1 MRKCSVIGCKN
12 VHHAKGLC
20 SIHYSRKV
28 RFGVTELPERKEKI
42 MGVCI
47 NPGCEREAEEG
58 KECKNCQ
65 RLKRRRENRKIK
77 LNRRKPADIC
87 TVFGCYEPKYR
98 KSMCVKHYQ
107 RHKKTG
113 DVFSEEHVIQ
123 DFTLKEKLL
132 FNVKLDRET
141 RCWEWQG
148 RKDPDG
154 YGTLSVGDFP
164 VRAHR
169 TMYEVVKGPIPDGL
183 LVCHKC
189 DNPSCCNPE
198 HLFLG
203 TTSDNNKDKT
213 LKGRTPKGED
223 SAMSILTEK
232 NVIEIKALIKE
243 GLKDQDIGDTYGVT
257 RSAIY
262 RIRCGKN
269 WKHIMC

>member
-1 MRKCSVIGCKN
+1 MRKCTVIGCKN

-28 RFGVTELPERKEKI
+28 RFGVTELPEKKEKI
-42 MGVCI
+42 MGVCV

-58 KECKNCQ
+58 KECKNCK

-77 LNRRKPADIC
+77 LNRRKPDDIC
-87 TVFGCYEPKYR
+87 TVFGCYEPKYHR
-98 KSMCVKHYQ
+98 GLCVKHYQ

-113 DVFSEEHVIQ
+113 DVFSEEHIIQ

-132 FNVKLDRET
+132 FNVKLDKET

-154 YGTLSVGDFP
+154 YGGLSVGDFP

-169 TMYEVVKGPIPDGL
+169 IMYEVVKGPIPDGL
-183 LVCHKC
+183 FVCHKC
-189 DNPSCCNPE
+189 DNPGCCNPA

-203 TTSDNNKDKT
+203 TMDDNNNDRDS
-213 LKGRTPKGED
+213 KGRTPKGENT
-223 SAMSILTEK
+223 AMAILTEK
-232 NVIEIKALIKE
+232 NVIEIKELIKK
-243 GLKDQDIGDTYGVT
+243 GLKNQEIGDMYGVT
-257 RSAIY
+257 RGAIY

-269 WKHIMC
+269 WKHLV